1 MGSALKNFII
11 TFFVSLLIFGLI
23 AYMLVNYA
31 VNAII
36 NAAPEITPDPGAEVT
51 DETTADP
58 AEPAETKL
66 DLSAIAGQTF
76 TALIIG
82 TDYQPEIFTDYDLK
96 AVNKNAPGFP
106 KPERTI
112 QADALLLVRVDRT
125 SASFVISALPA
136 NMVVKCDGVDTQLRD
151 VLALKDVAY
160 LCDKVTAYT
169 GYAIDYYA
177 LFSIAD
183 CAAILEKLGGLHFDV
198 PENMSYI
205 DNNGKL
211 KISLRKG
218 PQQLTGDT
226 AVKMLR
232 YASYKDGTAGRLRT
246 TSAFARELIRTL
258 TAPEHFNSAVS
269 IYQGISGMFETN
281 FTPEMLAAEIDLI
294 YMFPQ
299 LNVVELAYP
308 GSTVTGVSGEY
319 FQPSVTSAI
328 AMYREYRH
336 VR

>member
-1 MGSALKNFII
+1 
-11 TFFVSLLIFGLI
+11 
-23 AYMLVNYA
+23 
-31 VNAII
+31 
-36 NAAPEITPDPGAEVT
+36 
-51 DETTADP
+51 
-58 AEPAETKL
+58 
-66 DLSAIAGQTF
+66 
-76 TALIIG
+76 
-82 TDYQPEIFTDYDLK
+82 
-96 AVNKNAPGFP
+96 
-106 KPERTI
+106 
-112 QADALLLVRVDRT
+112 
-125 SASFVISALPA
+125 
-136 NMVVKCDGVDTQLRD
+136 
-151 VLALKDVAY
+151 
-160 LCDKVTAYT
+160 
-169 GYAIDYYA
+169 
-177 LFSIAD
+177 
-183 CAAILEKLGGLHFDV
+183 V